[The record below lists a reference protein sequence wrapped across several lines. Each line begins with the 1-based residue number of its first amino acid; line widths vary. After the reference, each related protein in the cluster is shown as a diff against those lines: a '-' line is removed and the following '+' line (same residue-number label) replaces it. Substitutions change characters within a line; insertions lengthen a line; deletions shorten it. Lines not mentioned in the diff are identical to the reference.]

1 MSPLQK
7 MIFGAIAAMLVPF
20 CVLLP
25 ILAVLGL
32 SDGASQFVAYGISVV
47 CFVAFISSNGPGVH
61 EK

>member
-7 MIFGAIAAMLVPF
+7 MMFGAIAAMLAPF

-25 ILAVLGL
+25 IFAVLGL

-47 CFVAFISSNGPGVH
+47 CFVAFMSRNGPGVH
-61 EK
+61 EE